1 MNFCVLEFPH
11 SRKKYMPLVNP
22 DGPAVSFFQK
32 LDAFNKIYALAV
44 RLIRDRGLGGEK
56 LTVKNPL
63 I

>member
-1 MNFCVLEFPH
+1 
-11 SRKKYMPLVNP
+11 MPLVNP

-32 LDAFNKIYALAV
+32 LDAFNKIYALV
-44 RLIRDRGLGGEK
+44 LRLIRDRGEGGEK